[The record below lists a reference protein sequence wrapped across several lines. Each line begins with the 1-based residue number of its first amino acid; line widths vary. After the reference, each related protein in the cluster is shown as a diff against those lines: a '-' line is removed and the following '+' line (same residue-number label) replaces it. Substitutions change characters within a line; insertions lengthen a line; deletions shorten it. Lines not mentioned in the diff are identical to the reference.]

1 MERLQHTPTA
11 LAPDRGESCNNSST
25 YRFLTEHRH
34 VGNML
39 SLDLFTQTDQDGWRS
54 IRNPVYPLDDVD
66 KLEEATMPKVDEWV
80 NKKILDGSNNGCTM
94 DNAVVRREW
103 YVC

>member
-1 MERLQHTPTA
+1 MWNVCSTLLLPSLLIGARAATTR
-11 LAPDRGESCNNSST
+11 APAAFSPNKDMWVIRSP
-25 YRFLTEHRH
+25 LT
-34 VGNML
+34 
-39 SLDLFTQTDQDGWRS
+39 LFTRTDQDGWCS

-66 KLEEATMPKVDEWV
+66 KLEEATMPKVDDWV

-103 YVC
+103 